1 MNNPKYRFYI
11 YLNGDD
17 TAKREVFP
25 QYKDDIAKEI
35 EQETNQKFYRAKL
48 SGKLAFIRDDFDYII
63 SKPFDTEFNLLI
75 ERSDDWG
82 QTWQTE
88 LLGRF
93 FITDCTVNYDNK
105 KLTFQ
110 PETVDNY
117 TTVITG
123 MEKEFNLIP
132 LAPEIQPIL
141 MQKRPLIQIYIPG
154 QSIVSCFLSGSF
166 WEQDCNEVTDKN
178 ALVQTYHFALCNLL
192 KEIQVTAS
200 GNLPVGG
207 LYTGR
212 ISQNGLNFEGE
223 LRSQTNPIY
232 KIVVAIAGYT
242 PPFFLGVAT
251 AQIRR
256 VSDDVTLYQ
265 FQRTLVPG
273 DQWENEDFTF
283 SAVGG
288 GATGT
293 AGGEMA
299 TYPIYARYLL
309 DVDNI
314 QGLNTYA
321 LPNDDIVGYNRNYR
335 RVIGYAIDVAFI
347 STNFSTEPTEWG
359 RADSLLYYMPPYTIW
374 GQKFF
379 PIARSAWRYASIWFG
394 FYIFDDILEEHGLK
408 TYVLKDSFP
417 VHSVIKR
424 LLEQIAPE
432 ITHEPTPEYSQ
443 FLYGEQNPIT
453 YQRFKLFVTQK
464 TNVLYGNYQQPA
476 QKAETTLQQFTNMLR
491 DCFRCFWHIENG
503 KFRIEHISWYM
514 NGGTYTGTPVVGT
527 DVTKIM
533 NVRNGKNWAFS
544 TSEISFDKVD
554 MPERFQFAWSD
565 DVTQAFEG
573 FPIEILSKYVQKG
586 KIEDVNVSGFNSDID
601 MMLLSPEM
609 MSQEGFALFAAVTAN
624 AITERVVYG
633 DLTTSG
639 SNGLTTP
646 TYTIR
651 PELTGKTG
659 FLNLN
664 VSLSSGATFQIV
676 FYDNEN
682 NVIWEGWIYS
692 TQGAQRIEVPIHLN
706 AAKIG
711 LKANGGSVSA
721 SLYNFEVPGQ
731 YELPFVQ
738 RSLDGVD
745 YYLQNGYL
753 AFSLLQPNFYLD
765 DMPARQ
771 LKVNNNFA
779 YATGIERKKKQ
790 NVNFPVDST
799 PDPMKLIRTN
809 IGDGQIDKMSIN
821 LHSRMTKTTVKY
833 DTE

>member
-1 MNNPKYRFYI
+1 MNNPKYRFFVW
-11 YLNGDD
+11 LNENNGNR
-17 TAKREVFP
+17 REVFP
-25 QYKDDIAKEI
+25 QYKDDVAKEI
-35 EQETNQKFYRAKL
+35 EQESNQKFYRAKL
-48 SGKLAFIRDDFDYII
+48 SGKLAFITKDFDFIV
-63 SKPFDTEFNLLI
+63 SQPFDTEFKLLI

-82 QTWQTE
+82 QTWQSE
-88 LLGRF
+88 LMTRF
-93 FITDCTVNYDNK
+93 FITDCTINYDNK

-110 PETVDNY
+110 PETVDDY
-117 TTVITG
+117 TTVLTG

-192 KEIQVTAS
+192 KEIQVTAN

-212 ISQNGLNFEGE
+212 ISQNGNNFEGE
-223 LRSQTNPIY
+223 LRSVTNTEY
-232 KIVVAIAGYT
+232 KIVVAIAGYQ
-242 PPFFLGVAT
+242 PPFFTGT
-251 AQIRR
+251 AVCQIVRI
-256 VSDDVTLYQ
+256 SDNVVVYQ
-265 FQRTLVPG
+265 FQRLLAPG
-273 DQWENEDFTF
+273 DKWENEDFTF

-359 RADSLLYYMPPYTIW
+359 RADSLLYYMPPYSIW

-394 FYIFDDILEEHGLK
+394 FHIFDDILEEHGRK
-408 TYVLKDSFP
+408 TYVLKDTFP

-432 ITHEPTPEYSQ
+432 ITHEPTAEYSQ
-443 FLYGEQNPIT
+443 FLYGDYNPIT
-453 YQRFKLFVTQK
+453 YQKFRLFVTQK
-464 TNVLYGNYQQPA
+464 TNVLFGNYQQPA

-514 NGGTYTGTPVVGT
+514 RGGAYTGNPIVGT
-527 DVTKIM
+527 DLTQII
-533 NVRNGKNWAFS
+533 NLRNGKNWAFA
-544 TSEISFDKVD
+544 TSEISFDKID
-554 MPERFQFAWSD
+554 MPERYQFAWSD
-565 DVTQAFEG
+565 DVTQVFEG
-573 FPIEILSKYVQKG
+573 YPIEILSKYVQQG
-586 KIEDVNVSGFNSDID
+586 KIEDINVSGFNSDID
-601 MMLLSPEM
+601 MMLLSPDM
-609 MSQEGFALFAAVTAN
+609 MSQDGFALFAAVEAN
-624 AITERVVYG
+624 GIVERVVYG
-633 DLTTSG
+633 DLYTSG
-639 SNGLTTP
+639 TDALTTP
-646 TYTIR
+646 TFTIR
-651 PELTGKTG
+651 PEVTGKVG
-659 FLNLN
+659 FINLN
-664 VSLSSGATFQIV
+664 ATVSAGGSYKVV
-676 FYDNEN
+676 FYDSAN
-682 NVIWEGWIYS
+682 NVISEQWNVTDSGIKRLQL
-692 TQGAQRIEVPIHLN
+692 TIPAN

-711 LKANGGSVSA
+711 LRAAGTVSA
-721 SLYNFEVPGQ
+721 AFYNLEVPGEW
-731 YELPFVQ
+731 ELPFVQ
-738 RSLDGVD
+738 RSFEGVD
-745 YYLQNGYL
+745 YYLQNGYM
-753 AFSLLQPNFYLD
+753 AFALLQPNFWLY

-779 YATGIERKKKQ
+779 YASGIERKKKQ

-799 PDPMKLIRTN
+799 PNPMQLIKTN
-809 IGDGQIDKMSIN
+809 IGSGQIDKMSIN